1 MMPKIFKLTAL
12 LFICTF
18 PLLAQEELSPLMCN
32 PALMKYKEMPKAR
45 NVQGAND
52 TINLPFV
59 DDFSQYDAYPDP
71 TLWQDSNVYLT
82 MDMALNPRSF
92 GVMTFD
98 GLDKYGQAYN
108 LANPS
113 AQGVADYLTSKYI
126 NLARNPS
133 DSVYLSFLYQ
143 GTGIGN
149 EPEPEDSLVLEF
161 RAAGSAFWKHIWS
174 VPGAEETDFTLV
186 MIPILDTTFLK
197 KGFQFRFKNYAT
209 LSGNLDHWHIDVV
222 RLNSG
227 RNRGDSLVD
236 DIGITTRPLSFLNVY
251 QTMPWSHY
259 SQAGSS
265 LHKANQWVDFRNN
278 SGVIRNVDF
287 GYRILQDGATI
298 FNSNILFKNSSA
310 NSPDSAN
317 MLYNL
322 ATISANG
329 NDSSLVEMRYFI
341 NTVPDNRMQ
350 NDTFR
355 CEQKFYNYY
364 AYDDGSAERAY
375 SLNTVNAK
383 MAIKYGTLVPD
394 TIRGM
399 LIYFPPVLE
408 DATNNRFRIG
418 IWANNNGEPG
428 NPIYLSDSL
437 FRPRYSTHNYFVR
450 YLLDTAIFIA
460 DSFFVGI
467 EQQFG
472 GRLYVGYDRNI
483 DNSSKLFYNL
493 DNNWFGTDFEGS
505 LMVRPM
511 FGAVVSSDL
520 GQVDQSRTEIKI
532 YPNPAADFIRIELPS
547 SAAFRYEI
555 MDITGRILQKGEGQ
569 HPEIHLSGLSNGLH
583 FIRIEQAGRVFTE
596 KLLISK
602 P

>member
-1 MMPKIFKLTAL
+1 MMLKISKLLVAFL
-12 LFICTF
+12 LFSF
-18 PLLAQEELSPLMCN
+18 SMFAQEELSPLMSN
-32 PALMKYKEMPKAR
+32 PALTKYKDMPKPRNAR
-45 NVQGAND
+45 AND

-59 DDFSQYDAYPDP
+59 DDFSQYTTYPDP
-71 TLWQDSNVYLT
+71 SLWLDSNVYLT
-82 MDMALNPRSF
+82 MDMALNTRSF

-108 LANPS
+108 LTNPN

-126 NLARNPS
+126 NLARNPI

-174 VPGAEETDFTLV
+174 VPGDAHTEFTLV
-186 MIPILDTTFLK
+186 MIPIVDTTYLK

-209 LSGNLDHWHIDVV
+209 LSGNVDHWHIDVV

-236 DIGITTRPLSFLNVY
+236 DIGITTRPLSFLNGY

-259 SQAGSS
+259 LQAGSS
-265 LHKANQWVDFRNN
+265 LHKANQWVHFRNN

-287 GYRILQDGATI
+287 GYRILQDGATV
-298 FNSNILFKNSSA
+298 FSSNILFKNSSA

-322 ATISANG
+322 ASISANG
-329 NDSSLVEMRYFI
+329 NDSSLVEIRYFI

-355 CEQKFYNYY
+355 YEQKFYNYY
-364 AYDDGSAERAY
+364 AYDDGSTERAY
-375 SLNTVNAK
+375 SLNTVSAK

-394 TIRGM
+394 TIRGI

-408 DATNNRFRIG
+408 DATDNRFRIG

-437 FRPRYSTHNYFVR
+437 FRPRYSTQNYFVR
-450 YLLDTAIFIA
+450 YLLDTSIFVA

-472 GRLYVGYDRNI
+472 SRLYVGYDRNI
-483 DNSSKLFYNL
+483 DNSPKLYYNL
-493 DNNWFGTDFEGS
+493 DNNWFGTDFEGT
-505 LMVRPM
+505 LMIRPM
-511 FGAVVSSDL
+511 FGAAVSSDL
-520 GQVDQSRTEIKI
+520 GQVDQSRAEIKI
-532 YPNPAADFIRIELPS
+532 YPNPAADFIRLELPAAS
-547 SAAFRYEI
+547 AFRYEI

-569 HPEIHLSGLSNGLH
+569 HPEIRLNGLSNGLH
-583 FIRIEQAGRVFTE
+583 FIRIEQAGQVFTE